1 MIDLSDAKKLHN
13 ALFEAEEY
21 HRCRQMW
28 LRIQDKQLP
37 FLGELDQRDKFVKKD
52 RGIIDMT
59 AWRANMIFSGGM
71 ANGSVPQTVEWF
83 DFDVDTEDQ
92 IAKEIAESRRDT
104 VNLALNHSNF
114 YSAVHYAYQELSFGQ
129 SPVGAFFDPTMG
141 IVFENYS
148 VGSYAYTLD
157 QFRNVMSFAVK
168 KKFTYRQ
175 LAHKF
180 GLEKCPENI
189 KTALKDKRSTEST
202 VNCYWLVTFNPD
214 IKHGAFGPDGKR
226 YLSLYWVEGEDD
238 YISKGG
244 FGIMPIAIAPYCV
257 VPNCN
262 YGIGPGWF
270 ADSDTAMMH
279 AQLRNAFGN
288 MELFSRPPVQ
298 APSGVEVDYR
308 PGTVTELNGVD
319 MGKVESLFNI
329 APVFQAI
336 FEAAQATQDNI
347 NSAYNVNL
355 FAMLEQ
361 AKFDGQGRTA
371 FELDLRQQEKMQQ
384 LSPIVTRI
392 NHEFLG
398 RLIEVV
404 YSYYDRNNGFEP
416 VPPEYD
422 GMNID
427 VKYVSPLAQVQK
439 MSGLQSYEYLLNGL
453 MQLAQLKPEIAGIL
467 DAETFIREYANKTGA
482 PTKLLYDKKE
492 YSELLQQQAQ
502 AVEEEKQMAE
512 ITTAAPA
519 VRDYTAAVANV
530 NEMATD
536 GSNPAV
542 EQLLASLQQV

>member
-1 MIDLSDAKKLHN
+1 
-13 ALFEAEEY
+13 
-21 HRCRQMW
+21 
-28 LRIQDKQLP
+28 
-37 FLGELDQRDKFVKKD
+37 
-52 RGIIDMT
+52 
-59 AWRANMIFSGGM
+59 
-71 ANGSVPQTVEWF
+71 
-83 DFDVDTEDQ
+83 
-92 IAKEIAESRRDT
+92 
-104 VNLALNHSNF
+104 
-114 YSAVHYAYQELSFGQ
+114 
-129 SPVGAFFDPTMG
+129 
-141 IVFENYS
+141 
-148 VGSYAYTLD
+148 
-157 QFRNVMSFAVK
+157 
-168 KKFTYRQ
+168 
-175 LAHKF
+175 
-180 GLEKCPENI
+180 
-189 KTALKDKRSTEST
+189 
-202 VNCYWLVTFNPD
+202 
-214 IKHGAFGPDGKR
+214 
-226 YLSLYWVEGEDD
+226 
-238 YISKGG
+238 
-244 FGIMPIAIAPYCV
+244 
-257 VPNCN
+257 
-262 YGIGPGWF
+262 
-270 ADSDTAMMH
+270 
-279 AQLRNAFGN
+279 
-288 MELFSRPPVQ
+288 
-298 APSGVEVDYR
+298 
-308 PGTVTELNGVD
+308 

-329 APVFQAI
+329 APAFQAI
-336 FEAAQATQDNI
+336 FETAQATQDNI

-371 FELDLRQQEKMQQ
+371 FELDLRHQEKMQQ

-404 YSYYDRNNGFEP
+404 YSYYERNNGFAP
-416 VPPEYD
+416 IPPEYD

-439 MSGLQSYEYLLNGL
+439 MSGLQTYEYLLNGL

>member
-1 MIDLSDAKKLHN
+1 
-13 ALFEAEEY
+13 
-21 HRCRQMW
+21 
-28 LRIQDKQLP
+28 
-37 FLGELDQRDKFVKKD
+37 
-52 RGIIDMT
+52 
-59 AWRANMIFSGGM
+59 MIFSGGM

-114 YSAVHYAYQELSFGQ
+114 YSAVHYAYQELPFGQ

-148 VGSYAYTLD
+148 VGSYAYALD

-175 LAHKF
+175 LAQKF
-180 GLEKCPENI
+180 GFEKCPENI

-202 VNCYWLVTFNPD
+202 VNCYWLVTLNPEL
-214 IKHGAFGPDGKR
+214 KHNAFGPDGKR

-336 FEAAQATQDNI
+336 FETAQATQDNI

-404 YSYYDRNNGFEP
+404 YSYYERNNGFAP

-422 GMNID
+422 GMNIE

-439 MSGLQSYEYLLNGL
+439 MSGLQAYEYLLNGL

-467 DAETFIREYANKTGA
+467 DAETFIREYAGKTGA
-482 PTKLLYDKKE
+482 PSKLLYDKKE
-492 YSELLQQQAQ
+492 YSEILQQQAQ
-502 AVEEEKQMAE
+502 AAEAEKQMAE

-519 VRDYTAAVANV
+519 VRDYADAVSNV
-530 NEMATD
+530 NEMATE
-536 GSNPAV
+536 GNNPAV